1 MAISEARHKA
11 NEKYNSKAYD
21 EIKLRVTKG
30 KKAEL
35 QEHAKNQGESLNSF
49 INRAID
55 ETIARDGE
63 KAAPVKHKQT
73 AKQNNK
79 KVGTLNDLSD
89 ENELKRID
97 KIWEEIL

>member
-63 KAAPVKHKQT
+63 KTNLIQEEHTAAEPEEDPSLPQ
-73 AKQNNK
+73 K
-79 KVGTLNDLSD
+79 KRKNHT
-89 ENELKRID
+89 
-97 KIWEEIL
+97 